1 LEGYPLE
8 NPPIDDF
15 PSYKPH
21 LPESKKN
28 ICACKLVP
36 YFWFSNASAKMF
48 SKTYGRLGWEVLR
61 VLKDVWDVPKDV
73 GTGVSELHPVKRT
86 YKQLKLVGGFTHL
99 EKYESQ
105 WEGLSH
111 ILWKIKNDP
120 NHQPAKHHITISS
133 LNHFS
138 ADQFALVF
146 FIRVAPLQMVLS
158 GHGRYNGIQ
167 RKCLNGP

>member
-1 LEGYPLE
+1 
-8 NPPIDDF
+8 
-15 PSYKPH
+15 
-21 LPESKKN
+21 
-28 ICACKLVP
+28 
-36 YFWFSNASAKMF
+36 MF